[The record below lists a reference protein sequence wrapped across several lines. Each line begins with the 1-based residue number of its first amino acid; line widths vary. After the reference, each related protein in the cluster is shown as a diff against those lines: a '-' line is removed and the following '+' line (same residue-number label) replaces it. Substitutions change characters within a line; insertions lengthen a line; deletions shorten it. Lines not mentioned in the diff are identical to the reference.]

1 MANLEIQESNS
12 RPDRVG
18 AATYASIAASSWNA
32 NDMHSLFNH
41 SQPSNDIT
49 AMFGNLDL
57 FAGPTETQTGYI
69 GVYKPR
75 ASPMP
80 EKPENKDSVKPWELP
95 AAPEVA
101 QRGGVIA
108 DNGNQARWQRA
119 QEVHKLGQDESATNL
134 YGTTKQPAQKFE
146 LFDSVH
152 EQTLLTAN
160 IEPEVPKFEQTLQRV
175 GSDFSKQQKIAQA
188 LDGYMPPPTLLPDFI
203 VRAELQIW
211 NATEKPLNGLES
223 QLMES
228 TTAANSQ
235 AWEQAAMAFSSQL
248 KGAPIALLKA
258 YTRNE
263 LACYGREDLAQDIA
277 ATDGKSLGA
286 NPTLGMAQI
295 TVKGIQ
301 EFEAKYPQL
310 KHFLESKGYSGPG
323 HEMKAL
329 LDPECVPMIVAA
341 KTATIVEDL
350 ATHGIKHPTSE
361 QIAYGYNPDV
371 YSYSSGHGRDYKALY
386 LLEVTASKAAHW
398 DQKKEYYA
406 NNPDVVANSE
416 HIKNVLHW
424 MK

>member
-1 MANLEIQESNS
+1 MANLEIQERANS
-12 RPDRVG
+12 RPERTEAV
-18 AATYASIAASSWNA
+18 YANIAASSWNA
-32 NDMHSLFNH
+32 NDMRSLFNH

-49 AMFGNLDL
+49 ALFGNLQL
-57 FAGPTETQTGYI
+57 FAGPTENKNGYI
-69 GVYKPR
+69 GVYKPG
-75 ASPMP
+75 ASPVS
-80 EKPENKDSVKPWELP
+80 EKPENKDSAKPWELP

-101 QRGGVIA
+101 QRGAVIA
-108 DNGNQARWQRA
+108 DSGNQARWQRA
-119 QEVHKLGQDESATNL
+119 QEIHKLGQDESATDL
-134 YGTTKQPAQKFE
+134 FGTTKQPAQKFE

-152 EQTLLTAN
+152 
-160 IEPEVPKFEQTLQRV
+160 EQTLQRV

-223 QLMES
+223 QLMDS
-228 TTAANSQ
+228 TTAANPQ

-248 KGAPIALLKA
+248 KGAPIALLKG

-277 ATDGKSLGA
+277 ATDGKSLGD